1 MKRVDSPTAVPEGF
15 GGHGL
20 GLGMTDPPEVVD
32 SENLER
38 RGSVVTGDGASVVGG
53 DGASVVTGDG
63 ASVLGDGG
71 LLSPVLSGSAVS
83 SPRLMHAAVEG
94 VMRVPA
100 LPTAKSW
107 ADVARKRRA

>member
-1 MKRVDSPTAVPEGF
+1 M
-15 GGHGL
+15 
-20 GLGMTDPPEVVD
+20 GLGMTDPPEVAD
-32 SENLER
+32 SESLER
-38 RGSVVTGDGASVVGG
+38 RG
-53 DGASVVTGDG
+53 SVVTGDG